1 MLGLSFFFLSFDLSS
16 TFSEESDPVVEVAVA
31 EDRRRSFPAN
41 PLADAQTRI
50 STSVGDGRSEVD
62 IIRLARRR
70 GAATNDVDGVLVDFG
85 RAMAQVAADLKRHG
99 LAVAVCIL
107 LLKVDAL
114 RDRSCPPV
122 LKPSIDLPRRPA
134 SDDTRTPA
142 RTRRP
147 RENNLDTRGV
157 ISTG

>member
-31 EDRRRSFPAN
+31 EDRRRSFPAS

-50 STSVGDGRSEVD
+50 SSVGDGRSEVD

-114 RDRSCPPV
+114 RVGAVRPCSSHLRSSTV
-122 LKPSIDLPRRPA
+122 VHA

-147 RENNLDTRGV
+147 RENILDTRGV